1 MEVPVFDW
9 LASPEGWA
17 ALLTLSAMEIVLG
30 IDNVVFISVLV
41 AKLPAQQ
48 AERARRLGL
57 AMALI
62 FRVALLFA
70 LTAIMKLTYP
80 VLTILGEELSWRDL
94 ILIGGGLFLLYKA
107 THEIHGE
114 VSGDSYKE
122 ARAHAPNLFMAAVAQ
137 IAIIDLVFSIDSIVT
152 AIGMADNLT
161 IMILAVL
168 IAVAVM
174 YLASGVVARFIANNP
189 TTKVLALAFL
199 ILIGVSLVA
208 EGGGFHLPRGY
219 IYSAMAFAAIVE
231 SINVW
236 ARRNRVR
243 NGVEAQPNAAASA
256 NGDAGDHSGNPPA

>member
-1 MEVPVFDW
+1 MMWPQAHDVSEVEIPVFDW

-41 AKLPAQQ
+41 AKLPPEQ

-57 AMALI
+57 AMALV

-80 VLTILGEELSWRDL
+80 VLTILGEELSWRDI
-94 ILIGGGLFLLYKA
+94 ILIVGGLFLLYKA
-107 THEIHGE
+107 VHEMHGE
-114 VSGDSYKE
+114 VQGDAHVE
-122 ARAHAPNLFMAAVAQ
+122 VRAAAPRAFMAAVAQ
-137 IAIIDLVFSIDSIVT
+137 IAVIDLVFSVNSIVT

-161 IMILAVL
+161 IMIIAVL

-174 YLASGVVARFIANNP
+174 YLASGVVAKFIAENP

-199 ILIGVSLVA
+199 MLIGVSLVA

-219 IYSAMAFAAIVE
+219 IYAAMAFAAMVE
-231 SINVW
+231 FINVW
-236 ARRNRVR
+236 ARRNRIKA
-243 NGVEAQPNAAASA
+243 EAAAREH
-256 NGDAGDHSGNPPA
+256 GHGEDI